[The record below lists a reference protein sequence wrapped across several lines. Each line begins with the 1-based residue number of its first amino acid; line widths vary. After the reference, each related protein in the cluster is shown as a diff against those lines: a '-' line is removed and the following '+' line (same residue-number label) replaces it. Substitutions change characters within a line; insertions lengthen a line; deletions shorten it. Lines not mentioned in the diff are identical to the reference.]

1 MGSTSGI
8 CSSGRRPHT
17 PPNPPATHT
26 SYATS
31 PETPRHGATV
41 TRALR
46 LAVERQHIDL
56 SRVLRSHLLNVNPLN
71 EMKRTKP
78 KPTVAKGVTPVK
90 PLKAVK
96 PKTF

>member
-1 MGSTSGI
+1 
-8 CSSGRRPHT
+8 
-17 PPNPPATHT
+17 
-26 SYATS
+26 
-31 PETPRHGATV
+31 
-41 TRALR
+41 
-46 LAVERQHIDL
+46 
-56 SRVLRSHLLNVNPLN
+56 LNVNPLN